1 MDLKTRLCPV
11 ADRAF
16 SALLEDLAQRGML
29 DETLVIWT
37 GEFGRTP
44 KVGQSV
50 PGGAGAGQ
58 DGRDHWAGV
67 FTSVLAGGGIC
78 DRFAAFPASEP
89 TRPADL
95 AATIDH
101 CLGVDPQSQLRD
113 RFDRPLTLCEG
124 KVIQP
129 ILV

>member
-1 MDLKTRLCPV
+1 M
-11 ADRAF
+11 
-16 SALLEDLAQRGML
+16 
-29 DETLVIWT
+29 
-37 GEFGRTP
+37 
-44 KVGQSV
+44 GQSV

-78 DRFAAFPASEP
+78 GGVVHGSSDRFAAFPASEP